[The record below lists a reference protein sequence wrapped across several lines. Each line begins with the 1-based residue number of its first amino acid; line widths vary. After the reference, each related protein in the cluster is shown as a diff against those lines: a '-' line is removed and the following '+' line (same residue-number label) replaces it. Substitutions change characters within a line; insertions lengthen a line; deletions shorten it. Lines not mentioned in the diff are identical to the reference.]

1 MDASSATHE
10 VDLVDAPADPS
21 PPDGTPEAPDAAGGS
36 DGSVNGG
43 DGGVAAGGSAPGV
56 AEGPSV
62 AATLAAVQ
70 DSALH
75 LLAGFSRPPS
85 ALRIQAGGVTVEATW
100 GTPPPVPPAAIV
112 ATGAH
117 LPGAPVVAAP
127 PPPAAEPGAGEAAAD
142 APGAA
147 GKVDRHHVC
156 APTVGIFYRAPE
168 PGAPPFVEV
177 GDVVRPGQ
185 QVAIVE
191 TMKLLIPVKA
201 DQAGT
206 VVEILK
212 EDGEGAEH
220 GEPLMALAPPAP

>member
-21 PPDGTPEAPDAAGGS
+21 PPDGP
-36 DGSVNGG
+36 
-43 DGGVAAGGSAPGV
+43 APGV
-56 AEGPSV
+56 ADGRGMADGAGV

-100 GTPPPVPPAAIV
+100 GTPPPVPSAAIV

-117 LPGAPVVAAP
+117 PPGAPVVAVP
-127 PPPAAEPGAGEAAAD
+127 HPPAAEPGAGEAVAD
-142 APGAA
+142 GPGAA
-147 GKVDRHHVC
+147 RTVDRHHVC

-177 GDVVRPGQ
+177 GDVVRSGQ